1 MLKLQLDML
10 SSGVDSIGHGGT
22 RVPTFTNGWAQGDTV
37 SRRTANKK
45 LAKLYSDHHESA
57 HQND

>member
-1 MLKLQLDML
+1 ML